1 MPEGSTFASG
11 IGDAGW
17 RSGPST
23 IRICPAPMSEP
34 VASSQEPSPRTPGAS
49 AGDHLRQLSPLLIW
63 AVVFAD
69 IGTSVYYVP
78 GILYKQVGD
87 AAPLFVA
94 LGLIGFLLLAYKYV
108 EICWRK
114 PDGGGVV
121 SIASEAFSPRV
132 GLLGGLLIAVSYF
145 LTSAIS
151 TVSGML
157 YVGSVVPYVD
167 SHVVSLS
174 IVALVALASI
184 NIIGIRESATL
195 SFFISLCALGVNL
208 IVIGAT
214 LWRADAADFAAMGD
228 GLALFG
234 EMNASTFLVGFAGAW
249 LAFSGLESIS
259 QLSPAMKL
267 PIALNARR
275 GMVYVVLSIVATS
288 PLLTLFA
295 ISLLPPEVKASPLSA
310 DRFISELGRVSGGW
324 PLQVAVVGTGAS
336 LLLFASNTAII
347 GSYHVF
353 LALVEQ
359 GFLPRALASRSRR
372 FRTPHTAVITATV
385 LPIVVIAVMGRNL
398 VELGHL
404 YAFGLLGAFLL
415 SSAGV
420 DALRWREGVRGTRLW
435 IGLFTTLLL
444 LTAWMVNMFVQQES
458 TVAGFVLV
466 GVGLLLA
473 LGTQQRWFSDLFYQH
488 PLVKERAARMIAESE
503 QGLELEKTADILSLA
518 QAEAIIDLYP
528 SHTLVAIRAPSPGV
542 IQEAMARER
551 GFGGKTIYAV
561 YVEERT
567 GLFVGASEYEPD
579 EEGVAA
585 LRSAVSLGEREGIE
599 VIPIWTVS
607 HNAVE
612 GIARAAENL
621 GVNALVIGASQR
633 HAIYHLLRGH
643 VVAGLTRHLPS
654 HIRLVLC
661 T

>member
-1 MPEGSTFASG
+1 MSDPAATPLV
-11 IGDAGW
+11 
-17 RSGPST
+17 R
-23 IRICPAPMSEP
+23 PAPAP
-34 VASSQEPSPRTPGAS
+34 DAQ
-49 AGDHLRQLSPLLIW
+49 AGDRLRQLSPLLVW

-78 GILYKQVGD
+78 GILYKQVGEF
-87 AAPLFVA
+87 APLFVT
-94 LGLIGFLLLAYKYV
+94 LGLFGFALLAHKYV
-108 EICWRK
+108 EICWRR

-121 SIASEAFSPRV
+121 TIASQAFSPRV
-132 GLLGGLLIAVSYF
+132 GLLGGLLVCVSYF

-151 TVSGML
+151 TVSGIR
-157 YVGSVVPYVD
+157 YIGSVVPFFDHHLIGLAV
-167 SHVVSLS
+167 
-174 IVALVALASI
+174 VALCLLAAI

-195 SFFISLCALGVNL
+195 SLLVAMCALGVNL
-208 IVIGAT
+208 ILIVVT
-214 LWRADAADFAAMGD
+214 LWRADSIDLAAMRAH
-228 GLALFG
+228 LALIDDIDTR
-234 EMNASTFLVGFAGAW
+234 TFFVGFAGAW

-259 QLSPAMKL
+259 QLSPAMRL
-267 PIALNARR
+267 PIRSTARK
-275 GMVYVVLSIVATS
+275 GMLYVVLTVAITS
-288 PLLTLFA
+288 PLLTLLA
-295 ISLLPPEVKASPLSA
+295 ISLLAPEVKGDALMS
-310 DRFISELGRVSGGW
+310 DRMIAVLGGTMGGW
-324 PLQVAVVGTGAS
+324 PLQLSVVLSGAS

-347 GSYHVF
+347 GNYHVF

-359 GFLPRALASRSRR
+359 GFLPARVAERNRR
-372 FRTPHTAVITATV
+372 FRTPHVAVIVATI
-385 LPIVVIAVMGRNL
+385 LPIVVLLLIGSNQ

-420 DALRWREGVRGTRLW
+420 DAIRWREGVRGARFGVGVL
-435 IGLFTTLLL
+435 TTLLV
-444 LTAWMVNMFVQQES
+444 LTAWLVNLFVQKES
-458 TVAGFVLV
+458 TVIGIVLV

-473 LGTQQRWFSDLFYQH
+473 LGSQQRWFSDLFYMH
-488 PLVKERAARMIAESE
+488 PAVKRRAERMIAESE
-503 QGLELEKTADILSLA
+503 HGLETKLQADILSLP

-528 SHTLVAIRAPSPGV
+528 SHTLVAIRSASPGV

-551 GFGGKTIYAV
+551 GFGGKTLYAI

-579 EEGVAA
+579 EEGIEA
-585 LRSAVSLGEREGIE
+585 LRSAVRSGEREGFEI
-599 VIPIWTVS
+599 IPIWTVS

-612 GIARAAENL
+612 GLARAAELL

>member
-1 MPEGSTFASG
+1 MSDLAATPHA
-11 IGDAGW
+11 
-17 RSGPST
+17 R
-23 IRICPAPMSEP
+23 PAPAP
-34 VASSQEPSPRTPGAS
+34 DAK
-49 AGDHLRQLSPLLIW
+49 AGDRLRQLSPLLVW

-78 GILYKQVGD
+78 GILYKQVGEF
-87 AAPLFVA
+87 APLFVT
-94 LGLIGFLLLAYKYV
+94 LGLFGFALLAHKYV

-121 SIASEAFSPRV
+121 TIASQAFSPRI
-132 GLLGGLLIAVSYF
+132 GLLGGLLVCVSYF

-151 TVSGML
+151 AVSGMM
-157 YVGSVVPYVD
+157 YIGSVVGFVD
-167 SHVVSLS
+167 DHVIALA
-174 IVALVALASI
+174 IFALVVLAAL
-184 NIIGIRESATL
+184 NIVGIRESATL
-195 SFFISLCALGVNL
+195 SLLVALCALGVNL
-208 IVIGAT
+208 IVIVVT
-214 LWRADAADFAAMGD
+214 LWRADNIDFANMRWH
-228 GLALFG
+228 LALIDDIDTR
-234 EMNASTFLVGFAGAW
+234 TFFVGFAGAW

-259 QLSPAMKL
+259 QLSPAMRL
-267 PIALNARR
+267 PILSTARK
-275 GMVYVVLSIVATS
+275 GMLYVVLTIVITS

-295 ISLLPPEVKASPLSA
+295 ISLLPPEVKADELTS
-310 DRFISELGRVSGGW
+310 DRLIAVLGDSMGGW
-324 PLQVAVVGTGAS
+324 PLKIAVVSSGAS

-359 GFLPRALASRSRR
+359 GFLPITVAARNRR
-372 FRTPHTAVITATV
+372 FRTPHVAVIVATV
-385 LPIVVIAVMGRNL
+385 LPILVMLLLGSNL
-398 VELGHL
+398 VGLGHL

-420 DALRWREGVRGTRLW
+420 DAIRWREGVRGPRFV
-435 IGLFTTLLL
+435 IGLFTTLLV
-444 LTAWMVNMFVQQES
+444 LTAWLVNLFVQKES
-458 TVAGFVLV
+458 TVTGMVLI

-473 LGTQQRWFSDLFYQH
+473 LGTQQRWFSDLFYMH
-488 PLVKERAARMIAESE
+488 PAVKRRAERMIAESE
-503 QGLELEKTADILSLA
+503 HGLETKVQADILSLP

-528 SHTLVAIRAPSPGV
+528 SHTLVAIRSPSPGV

-551 GFGGKTIYAV
+551 GFGGKTLYAI

-579 EEGVAA
+579 EEGIEA
-585 LRSAVSLGEREGIE
+585 LRSSVKAGEREGFEI
-599 VIPIWTVS
+599 IPIWTVS

-612 GIARAAENL
+612 GLARAAESL
-621 GVNALVIGASQR
+621 GVNGLVIGASQR

-643 VVAGLTRHLPS
+643 VVAGLTRQLPS